1 MNQDS
6 DGATGSGTR
15 RHSVPEDSEYLQ
27 DPIQRAEREAENGL
41 RQFDLGLQIVED
53 AVEKG
58 GAYRLRPSVLLA
70 LHREALRGLSQYAGN
85 WRPAGVEIQGS
96 GHAPVG
102 AHQVAELIED
112 LCDYVN
118 THQEDRSAI
127 HLAAYVMWRLNWIHP
142 FTDGN
147 GRTSRIVS
155 YVVLC
160 IALKSVLRGKNTIPD
175 QIVDNRQPYFDAL
188 EQADAA
194 WREARIDV
202 SMMEGLLENM
212 LAVQLKSMM
221 EQATQK
227 TYDSED
233 GG

>member
-1 MNQDS
+1 MSQGSDDS
-6 DGATGSGTR
+6 VPTGMR
-15 RHSVPEDSEYLQ
+15 RHSVPEDSENLQ
-27 DPIQRAEREAENGL
+27 DPVQRAEREARNGL
-41 RQFDLGLQIVED
+41 RQFDLGLEIVED
-53 AVEKG
+53 AVAKG
-58 GAYRLRPSVLLA
+58 GSYRLRPSIILH
-70 LHREALRGLSQYAGN
+70 LHRAALDGLSPYAGN
-85 WRPAGVEIQGS
+85 WRPAAVSIEGS
-96 GHAPVG
+96 GHQPVG

-118 THQEDRSAI
+118 EHQDDRAI

-160 IALKSVLRGKNTIPD
+160 IALKSILRGKNTIPD
-175 QIVDNRQPYFDAL
+175 QIVDNRQPYFEAL

-194 WREARIDV
+194 WREGRIDV
-202 SMMEGLLENM
+202 SKMEDLLETM

-221 EQATQK
+221 EHATHK
-227 TYDSED
+227 TYDAQ
-233 GG
+233 